1 MKAVGVLRHLS
12 RYPLKSMQ
20 GEELRS
26 ARVEFNGLPGD
37 RLCAFVQTDL
47 RSTFPWLTGRE
58 MPDLLR
64 YRASYQEGAASPR
77 RHPEVE
83 VTTPG
88 GERLAA
94 DSESLRLEIE
104 RACGRSIRL
113 HTDHRGNHDAA
124 YLSIITTA
132 TLRALCEAGGVPYD
146 QRRFRMNLV
155 VEGDFEAFSE
165 GTWAGRI
172 LKIGSVQLAI
182 TEPDRRCV
190 MITLHPETGASSP
203 ALLRAT
209 ADRNGA
215 CAGVYA
221 SVLVAGE
228 LAVGEELFLEAR
240 ER

>member
-1 MKAVGVLRHLS
+1 MERLGLLKHLC

-26 ARVEFNGLPGD
+26 ARVGFTGLPGD

-47 RSTFPWLTGRE
+47 RSAFPWLTGRE

-64 YRASYQEGAASPR
+64 YRASYQDGATTPR
-77 RHPEVE
+77 RQQEVE

-88 GERLAA
+88 GRKLSA
-94 DSESLRLEIE
+94 DNEALRLEIE
-104 RACGRSIRL
+104 RASGRSIRL

-124 YLSIITTA
+124 YVSIVTIA

-155 VEGDFEAFSE
+155 VEGDGPPFCEAA
-165 GTWAGRI
+165 WAGRV
-172 LKIGSVQLAI
+172 LRIGSARLGV
-182 TEPDRRCV
+182 TELDRRCA
-190 MITLHPETGASSP
+190 MITLDPETGAVSP
-203 ALLRAT
+203 AVLRAV
-209 ADRNGA
+209 AERNGA

-221 SVLVAGE
+221 SVLAGGDLSVGDE
-228 LAVGEELFLEAR
+228 LLLET
-240 ER
+240 

>member
-1 MKAVGVLRHLS
+1 MKPLGVLRHLS

-26 ARVEFNGLPGD
+26 ARLGFTGLPGD

-47 RSTFPWLTGRE
+47 RSAFPWLTGRE

-64 YRASYQEGAASPR
+64 YRASYQEGATGPR
-77 RHPEVE
+77 RHPDVE

-94 DSESLRLEIE
+94 GSEALRIAIE

-124 YLSIITTA
+124 YVSIITTA
-132 TLRALCEAGGVPYD
+132 TLRALCEEGGVPYD

-155 VEGDFEAFSE
+155 VEGDGPPFSE
-165 GTWAGRI
+165 GAWAGRVAR
-172 LKIGSVQLAI
+172 IGSVRLGI

-190 MITLHPETGASSP
+190 MITLHPETGAASS

-221 SVLVAGE
+221 SVLAEGE
-228 LAVGEELFLEAR
+228 LAVGDELFLEAR
-240 ER
+240 ES